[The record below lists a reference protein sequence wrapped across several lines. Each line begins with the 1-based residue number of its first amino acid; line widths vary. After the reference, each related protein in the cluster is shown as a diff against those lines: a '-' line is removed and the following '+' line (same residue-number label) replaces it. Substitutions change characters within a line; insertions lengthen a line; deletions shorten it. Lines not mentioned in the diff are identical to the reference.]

1 MISPVRH
8 TSLFSQS
15 GELEEPTKEDDPYQ
29 MDDYYSRKMS
39 DEELIKSEEEATAY
53 TAGSSASSVVGS
65 LEAHSKAFI
74 DKVRISSLCSFTEW
88 QYMQFAIEL
97 RIYTS
102 HGLGCRIWNLDQL
115 YLRLQNFDL
124 W

>member
-1 MISPVRH
+1 MNSVQPCMISPVRH

-74 DKVRISSLCSFTEW
+74 DKVRISSLCSFTVTVHAVCHRT
-88 QYMQFAIEL
+88 Q
-97 RIYTS
+97 
-102 HGLGCRIWNLDQL
+102 NLHQSW
-115 YLRLQNFDL
+115 LRLQDL
-124 W
+124 EFRSFVS